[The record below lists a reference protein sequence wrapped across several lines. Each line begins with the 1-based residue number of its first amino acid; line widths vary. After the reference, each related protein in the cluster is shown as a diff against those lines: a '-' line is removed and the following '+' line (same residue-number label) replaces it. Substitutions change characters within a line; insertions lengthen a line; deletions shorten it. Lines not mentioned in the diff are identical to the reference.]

1 MSGKTR
7 RVGQRRLILSS
18 IGRFFD
24 QSRQFLRKVRLG
36 GGIIIVS
43 RPLALISAFLA
54 QIWRQIRQII
64 AQFRFLVA
72 LQSLIISRVLAP

>member
-1 MSGKTR
+1 MSSKTR
-7 RVGQRRLILSS
+7 RVGQRRLILAS
-18 IGRFFD
+18 IGRLFD